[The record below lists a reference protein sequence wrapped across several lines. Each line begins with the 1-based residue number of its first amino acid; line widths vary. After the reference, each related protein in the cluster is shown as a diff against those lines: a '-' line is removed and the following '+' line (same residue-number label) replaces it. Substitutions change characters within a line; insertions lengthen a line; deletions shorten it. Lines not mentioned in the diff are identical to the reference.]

1 MFHCGQP
8 WSVSI
13 PAQYAGIAALQCN
26 DYWAHSLSLIHTER
40 AFLIRELKKRNM
52 NVIPSKA
59 NYILFYSPTQ
69 VTGTLM
75 SAPSEVTAVTLEGSV
90 GMTPGFVARKT
101 SFREA
106 TSTEE

>member
-1 MFHCGQP
+1 MQVVILPVELFTP
-8 WSVSI
+8 RSLTSPSVAIMS
-13 PAQYAGIAALQCN
+13 AVRV
-26 DYWAHSLSLIHTER
+26 S
-40 AFLIRELKKRNM
+40 
-52 NVIPSKA
+52 
-59 NYILFYSPTQ
+59 Q

-106 TSTEE
+106 TSMEE

>member
-1 MFHCGQP
+1 MQVVILPVELFTPRSLTSPSEAIMSCVR
-8 WSVSI
+8 VS
-13 PAQYAGIAALQCN
+13 
-26 DYWAHSLSLIHTER
+26 
-40 AFLIRELKKRNM
+40 
-52 NVIPSKA
+52 
-59 NYILFYSPTQ
+59 Q